1 MKSILRKIFHGM
13 LYGIGFGLITGG
25 IYYYLVIKTTED
37 AIGRY
42 SFEDGAVEV
51 IEHRKIVR
59 NDRLVILGKVT
70 NVSDRPANN
79 VTVNVDLFLK
89 GEFVKQCD
97 DLIKGEIS
105 AGESRNF
112 ELVCGCC
119 NKAPI
124 VEHDS
129 YDVDLTGF

>member
-25 IYYYLVIKTTED
+25 IYYYLIIKSTED

-129 YDVDLTGF
+129 YDVYLTGF